1 MDTIL
6 DIAARRGSTR
16 RGSTL
21 RGSTLAERKAADEK
35 VEREFDRRMV
45 ERLKRRPPTDLKDLV
60 PWSVVKKR
68 NGL

>member
-6 DIAARRGSTR
+6 DIAARRGKTS
-16 RGSTL
+16 S
-21 RGSTLAERKAADEK
+21 ERKAAEEK
-35 VEREFDRRMV
+35 AEREFDKRMSA
-45 ERLKRRPPTDLKDLV
+45 ELKRNPPDLKNTV

>member
-6 DIAARRGSTR
+6 DIAARRRKTTS
-16 RGSTL
+16 
-21 RGSTLAERKAADEK
+21 ERKMADDK
-35 VEREFDRRMV
+35 AEREFDARIAA
-45 ERLKRRPPTDLKDLV
+45 ELKRNPPDLKNTI

>member
-6 DIAARRGSTR
+6 DSAARQGKTST
-16 RGSTL
+16 
-21 RGSTLAERKAADEK
+21 ERKTEDDKA
-35 VEREFDRRMV
+35 EREFDKRIAA
-45 ERLKRRPPTDLKDLV
+45 ELKRNPPDLKNTV